1 MTNEATS
8 EADKLFREAIS
19 LAAPWELPEAP
30 ELFERAVAAWSK
42 DVELGGFEVDG
53 VDGPQDAFQ
62 VILEWYR
69 PAPGLSSEHFKAIC
83 EAVLKSDWKATIS
96 SVFPDSV
103 FVPTLMLI
111 KNGNAEL
118 WDLIRGDLPEA
129 MAKINDAAIGKTRY
143 LAKVAFLCELA
154 GDDELASQVFAA
166 VKHRLAN
173 DQNCL
178 CGTPGC
184 SMGVGEWLSRY
195 GI

>member
-103 FVPTLMLI
+103 FVPTLMLV
-111 KNGNAEL
+111 KNGNRRLWEL
-118 WDLIRGDLPEA
+118 IKDDLPEA

-143 LAKVAFLCELA
+143 LAKVAFLSELA
-154 GDDELASQVFAA
+154 GDVEFASQVFAA

-173 DQNCL
+173 GQNCL
-178 CGTPGC
+178 CGDLGC
-184 SMGVGEWLSRY
+184 SMGVGEWLSQY
-195 GI
+195 GK